1 MTPMPNQYR
10 LLTIGHLAFRRFNAQ
25 GWNGW
30 LNDAWA
36 DAAEFKDI
44 NAWLD
49 APGQD
54 IVLEALCRT
63 VARRTIENHGVV
75 FSKLMRAQNDGVITK
90 NELFSKFKWKFYPS
104 RAKCIL
110 KTTALMLERGHHC
123 PIPVLGIRRKRLA
136 ELPTDLFVA
145 TALTDPTVE
154 EHLKSASND
163 SERKELLAICGR
175 ELARFHADGF
185 VHGDFLPRN
194 TCLSLDNATLSYLDN
209 DRTRHWPRT
218 PLFHFQ
224 RRNLTQFCF
233 NLYVLA
239 RSDSPELPEALIDA
253 YAATARWSDKRLKK
267 EKQAI
272 FAQNARRWA
281 ATSFKELKA
290 ARAAEATHNP

>member
-1 MTPMPNQYR
+1 MSIPHRQ
-10 LLTIGHLAFRRFNAQ
+10 LTIGRLAFRRFHAQ
-25 GWNGW
+25 GWDGW

-36 DAAEFKDI
+36 DATELQTVD
-44 NAWLD
+44 AWLD
-49 APGQD
+49 EPGQD
-54 IVLEALCRT
+54 IVLETLCRT
-63 VARRTIENHGVV
+63 VARRSIKGHGIVY
-75 FSKLMRAQNDGVITK
+75 SKLMRAQNDGVFTK

-110 KTTALMLERGHHC
+110 KTTARMLERGHHC

-145 TALTDPTVE
+145 TELTDPTVE
-154 EHLKSASND
+154 KRLKDASD
-163 SERKELLAICGR
+163 DGERKELLSVCGR

-185 VHGDFLPRN
+185 IHGVFLPRN
-194 TCLSLDNATLSYLDN
+194 ACLSRDNSTLSYLDN

-239 RSDSPELPEALIDA
+239 RSDSPELPEAFIDA
-253 YAATARWSDKRLKK
+253 YASAAHWSEARLRNEKRM
-267 EKQAI
+267 I
-272 FAQNARRWA
+272 FAQNARRWS
-281 ATSFKELKA
+281 ATASGELKA
-290 ARAAEATHNP
+290 ARAASAKSNL